1 MPEVVVVGGG
11 PAGLSATLN
20 LARALVDVAL
30 VDASRPRNSAT
41 LRSHGF
47 LTRDGIR
54 PTELRSLAKA
64 ELAVYENVEHLE
76 RRSVTSVRTDGD
88 GFVVEIAGR
97 APGESRTVSA
107 KAVLLTTGLTETLP
121 ALPSIRS
128 FYGMSVF
135 SCVACDAW
143 DLRGKPLALIGET
156 PDLARRAVHL
166 ARWTTDLTVFTNGA
180 AVVTAD
186 EETALAALGIRV
198 ERTAIADLE
207 GERGAVHSVLL
218 SDGRSL
224 PVEGG
229 FIRPKWQVATGFIDD
244 IHPKE
249 SADGFLTTD
258 DEGRTSISG
267 LYAAGDVA
275 APGPQ
280 QMIIAAGNGA
290 RTAAAIVADLQ
301 FEVAAAI
308 SPIAEI
314 LV

>member
-1 MPEVVVVGGG
+1 MPDVVVIGGG

-64 ELAVYENVEHLE
+64 ELAVYENVEHVE
-76 RRSVTSVRTDGD
+76 RRAVTSVRKEGD
-88 GFVVEIAGR
+88 GFLVEIAGR
-97 APGESRTVSA
+97 APGEQCTVSA
-107 KAVLLTTGLTETLP
+107 GAVLLTTGLTETLP

-128 FYGMSVF
+128 YYGMSVF

-166 ARWTTDLTVFTNGA
+166 ARWTADLTVFTNASG
-180 AVVTAD
+180 VVTAD
-186 EETALAALGIRV
+186 EETALSALGIRV
-198 ERTAIADLE
+198 ERDPIADLE
-207 GERGAVHSVLL
+207 GERGAVSSVLL
-218 SDGRSL
+218 HDGRSI
-224 PVEGG
+224 PIEGG
-229 FIRPKWQVATGFIDD
+229 FVRPQWTVATSFIDD
-244 IHPKE
+244 IHPQR
-249 SADGFLTTD
+249 SADGFLITD
-258 DEGRTSISG
+258 DGGRTSIPG

-290 RTAAAIVADLQ
+290 RTAAAIVDDLQ
-301 FEVAAAI
+301 GVTAFAPRPLAGR
-308 SPIAEI
+308 P
-314 LV
+314 